1 MNHLLPLNRIVLGS
15 AQFGLDYGINNSHG
29 SVSLEEIKRI
39 ITLAKDKKVD
49 MIDTAI
55 SYGNAEKKLGMID
68 LNGLDVISK
77 IPSLDCPAENIEQY
91 LNKLIDKSLK
101 NLNLETF
108 YSVLLHNPLDLL
120 KKDGKILFRGLQN
133 LKEKGK
139 IKKIG
144 ISIYSPEELNL
155 LLKKYQFD
163 IIQTPFNIIDRSLIE
178 YGWLS
183 KLKDLNIEIHT
194 RSSFLQG
201 LLLIRRENIP
211 SKFNKWNYIWDK
223 WDSWLQ
229 LNDITKVDACL
240 SYCLS
245 HKEIDRVIVGVDSYK
260 QWKQILD
267 IKKKENKINFPNI
280 KSSNKM
286 LINPSNWVNL

>member
-29 SVSLEEIKRI
+29 SVSLLEIKRI
-39 ITLAKDKKVD
+39 ITLAKEKKVD

-68 LNGLDVISK
+68 LNGLNVISK
-77 IPSLDCPAENIEQY
+77 IPSLDCSAENIEQY

-120 KKDGKILFRGLQN
+120 KKDGEILFRGLQN
-133 LKEKGK
+133 LQEKGK

-163 IIQTPFNIIDRSLIE
+163 IIQSPFNLIDRSLKE
-178 YGWLS
+178 SGWLN
-183 KLKDLNIEIHT
+183 KLKDVNIEIHT

-201 LLLIRRENIP
+201 LLLISRENIP
-211 SKFNKWNYIWDK
+211 SKFTKWNYIWDK

-229 LNDITKVDACL
+229 LNDISKVDACL

-267 IKKKENKINFPNI
+267 RKKKENKINFPNI
-280 KSSNKM
+280 KSSDKM